1 VAENPRRN
9 ALFGVVPE
17 TCGLRRLDGGGCSLA
32 KPVSNANNRDFFE
45 NPTQKQASDGPIAA
59 EPSKFDHDPRELH
72 GLPGTFLLLSKT
84 GV

>member
-1 VAENPRRN
+1 VAGNAGRN
-9 ALFGVVPE
+9 ALFGAVAE
-17 TCGLRRLDGGGCSLA
+17 TCGLQGLGGGGCSLA

-45 NPTQKQASDGPIAA
+45 NPTQKQVSDGPIAA

-72 GLPGTFLLLSKT
+72 GHPGTFLLFRKT